1 MTEASTSIF
10 EYNNPI
16 TESTNIQDALEKGE
30 RAYAML
36 FKILEFVKVEV
47 QHEGAGTDMSPSDF
61 LNKIIGLAYEY
72 GLNELRE
79 NALACQEAGRRG

>member
-10 EYNNPI
+10 EYPQ
-16 TESTNIQDALEKGE
+16 TQPTNIQDALIKGE
-30 RAYAML
+30 RAYTML
-36 FKILEFVKVEV
+36 LKILEFVKVEV
-47 QHEGAGTDMSPSDF
+47 QHEGAGTDMAPSDF

-72 GLNELRE
+72 GLTELRE